1 MSTQVQFKDYSMG
14 FKDDDGKVYNL
25 IDHLNMQLDEGK
37 ALGIVGE
44 SGCGKSMTS
53 LSLMRLLPAAA
64 SVQGGE
70 ILLNGEDLLKKS
82 EPEMEKI
89 RGKQIAMIFQEPMTA
104 LNPVMTIGKQIGECL
119 KLHHPEMKEDE
130 IRKQVCEALNDV
142 GIANPETRIDQYP
155 HEFSGG
161 MRQRVMIAMAI
172 INHPAI
178 LIADEPTTAL
188 DVTIQAQIL
197 DIMRRLKGS
206 SGSLMLITHN
216 LGIVAEIC
224 EEVVVMYA
232 GRAIERGTLKA
243 IFDNPLHPYT
253 QGLMASVPTIKR
265 MAGDDLIKA
274 IGAKGGVVGIE
285 SAPHT
290 TMSKTKLTHD
300 LDSVMEH
307 FEYVKNLIGIDHVG
321 FGVDCLYGDHVGV
334 HHAFAAAL
342 STAETAN
349 TSYEEVPFVWGL
361 ENPTEASWNIIRWLV
376 KHNYSEEDIGKVIG
390 GNAIRVLREVWA

>member
-1 MSTQVQFKDYSMG
+1 MADELVLDIKNLVVHYETEDADVHAVNGIDLSIAKKRTLGLVGETGAGKTTTALSILNLVPNPPGVIKDG
-14 FKDDDGKVYNL
+14 EIKLDGKDVL
-25 IDHLNMQLDEGK
+25 KMIPEELEK
-37 ALGIVGE
+37 
-44 SGCGKSMTS
+44 
-53 LSLMRLLPAAA
+53 MRGNE
-64 SVQGGE
+64 V
-70 ILLNGEDLLKKS
+70 
-82 EPEMEKI
+82 
-89 RGKQIAMIFQEPMTA
+89 AMIFQDPMTA

-253 QGLMASVPTIKR
+253 QGLMASVPTMRSEKKPLYTIPGTVPTVYDFKEGCRFADRCQHCTEECRTKIPPVKR
-265 MAGDDLIKA
+265 
-274 IGAKGGVVGIE
+274 VGEDHIVQCW
-285 SAPHT
+285 
-290 TMSKTKLTHD
+290 MN
-300 LDSVMEH
+300 
-307 FEYVKNLIGIDHVG
+307 FEG
-321 FGVDCLYGDHVGV
+321 
-334 HHAFAAAL
+334 
-342 STAETAN
+342 
-349 TSYEEVPFVWGL
+349 EEPYH
-361 ENPTEASWNIIRWLV
+361 E
-376 KHNYSEEDIGKVIG
+376 
-390 GNAIRVLREVWA
+390 

>member
-1 MSTQVQFKDYSMG
+1 MG

-290 TMSKTKLTHD
+290 TMSKTKMTHD
-300 LDSVMEH
+300 LESVMEH

>member
-1 MSTQVQFKDYSMG
+1 MG

-161 MRQRVMIAMAI
+161 MRQRVMHA
-172 INHPAI
+172 
-178 LIADEPTTAL
+178 
-188 DVTIQAQIL
+188 
-197 DIMRRLKGS
+197 
-206 SGSLMLITHN
+206 
-216 LGIVAEIC
+216 
-224 EEVVVMYA
+224 
-232 GRAIERGTLKA
+232 
-243 IFDNPLHPYT
+243 
-253 QGLMASVPTIKR
+253 
-265 MAGDDLIKA
+265 
-274 IGAKGGVVGIE
+274 
-285 SAPHT
+285 
-290 TMSKTKLTHD
+290 
-300 LDSVMEH
+300 
-307 FEYVKNLIGIDHVG
+307 
-321 FGVDCLYGDHVGV
+321 
-334 HHAFAAAL
+334 AFADHRRR
-342 STAETAN
+342 TDH
-349 TSYEEVPFVWGL
+349 
-361 ENPTEASWNIIRWLV
+361 R
-376 KHNYSEEDIGKVIG
+376 IGCNDPGADPGYHAPPEGILRQFDADYAQSGDRGRDLRG
-390 GNAIRVLREVWA
+390 GGGDVCGPCH

>member
-1 MSTQVQFKDYSMG
+1 MSTHVQFKDYSMG

-53 LSLMRLLPAAA
+53 LSLMRLLPVAA

-253 QGLMASVPTIKR
+253 QGLMASVPTMRSKKKPLYTIPGTVPTVYDFKDGCRFADRCQHSTEECRTKIPPVKR
-265 MAGDDLIKA
+265 
-274 IGAKGGVVGIE
+274 VGEDHIVQCW
-285 SAPHT
+285 
-290 TMSKTKLTHD
+290 MN
-300 LDSVMEH
+300 
-307 FEYVKNLIGIDHVG
+307 FEG
-321 FGVDCLYGDHVGV
+321 
-334 HHAFAAAL
+334 
-342 STAETAN
+342 
-349 TSYEEVPFVWGL
+349 EEPYH
-361 ENPTEASWNIIRWLV
+361 E
-376 KHNYSEEDIGKVIG
+376 
-390 GNAIRVLREVWA
+390 

>member
-142 GIANPETRIDQYP
+142 GIANPETRIDQYQP
-155 HEFSGG
+155 SRHTDRRRTDHRIGCNDPGTDPGYHAPPEGNLRQSDADYAQSGD
-161 MRQRVMIAMAI
+161 R
-172 INHPAI
+172 
-178 LIADEPTTAL
+178 
-188 DVTIQAQIL
+188 
-197 DIMRRLKGS
+197 
-206 SGSLMLITHN
+206 
-216 LGIVAEIC
+216 
-224 EEVVVMYA
+224 
-232 GRAIERGTLKA
+232 GR
-243 IFDNPLHPYT
+243 
-253 QGLMASVPTIKR
+253 
-265 MAGDDLIKA
+265 DL
-274 IGAKGGVVGIE
+274 
-285 SAPHT
+285 
-290 TMSKTKLTHD
+290 
-300 LDSVMEH
+300 
-307 FEYVKNLIGIDHVG
+307 
-321 FGVDCLYGDHVGV
+321 
-334 HHAFAAAL
+334 
-342 STAETAN
+342 
-349 TSYEEVPFVWGL
+349 
-361 ENPTEASWNIIRWLV
+361 
-376 KHNYSEEDIGKVIG
+376 
-390 GNAIRVLREVWA
+390 